1 MKTALPIAKTAKTA
15 TLAAAA
21 TLACLAF
28 ATPAHALVTTYTTVL
43 SGAAE
48 APANASLG
56 TGTGLVVLDSTA
68 LTMRVVTSWSGLT
81 GNVTV
86 AHIHCCTAVGNTGTA
101 GVATVTP
108 TFTGFPVGVTS
119 GSYDVTFDM
128 TAATGSWN
136 NAFRTANGGTNASAF
151 AALMTGMDAGK
162 AYLNIHSS
170 AFGGGEIRG
179 FLNAVPEP
187 GSMALV
193 ALALAAGAAVS
204 NKRRKTA

>member
-1 MKTALPIAKTAKTA
+1 MKLLSAFKPTA
-15 TLAAAA
+15 TGAAAA
-21 TLACLAF
+21 VAAAVLLT
-28 ATPAHALVTTYTTVL
+28 TPAHALVTTYTTVL

-48 APANASLG
+48 APPNASLG
-56 TGTGLVVLDSTA
+56 TGMGMVVMDSDA
-68 LTMRVVTSWSGLT
+68 LTMRVVSSFSGLT

-108 TFTGFPVGVTS
+108 TFTGFPAGVTN

-136 NAFRTANGGTNASAF
+136 NAFRTNNGGTSALAF
-151 AALMTGMDAGK
+151 AALVAGMNSGK
-162 AYLNIHSS
+162 AYLNIHSTV
-170 AFGGGEIRG
+170 FTGGEIRG

-187 GSMALV
+187 GSLALV
-193 ALALAAGAAVS
+193 ALALMGGAAAT
-204 NKRRKTA
+204 RRQRGL